1 MLFAYGYD
9 NDNEFSDWSN
19 SKTRCFYRQLGRSE
33 LERKIIRNL
42 CCAKDTQMGFYS
54 CYVRCSLIN
63 QYCEILIFCWAL
75 RFRNSW
81 RYRDHLRTGQT
92 ICWTLRVS
100 KLDRNL
106 CGASP
111 LVPIKKW
118 LLTYLWELISICTN
132 NTVMHIDMLYLLEV
146 TYWLIILFPDNNIYN
161 NIS

>member
-54 CYVRCSLIN
+54 CYVRYSLIN
-63 QYCEILIFCWAL
+63 PYCENLIFCWAL

-81 RYRDHLRTGQT
+81 RYSRDHLRTGQKF
-92 ICWTLRVS
+92 CWRLWVG

-106 CGASP
+106 CETSP
-111 LVPIKKW
+111 LVSIKKW
-118 LLTYLWELISICTN
+118 LLNICELISIG
-132 NTVMHIDMLYLLEV
+132 
-146 TYWLIILFPDNNIYN
+146 
-161 NIS
+161 